1 MAFRCFVSKLQQL
14 SAVQRNAISL
24 SHSLPSLHNIA
35 TRLRMLS
42 VSSTSAAGSGHPS
55 SCASI
60 AELLA
65 VLFFDPAGLHYHPK
79 DPGNPANDRFV
90 LSKGH
95 AAPALYAA
103 WTLNGLYT
111 EAQLG
116 QLRKLDSD
124 LEGHP
129 TPRLPFVDVAT
140 GSLGQGINAACG
152 LAFALK
158 YLERRTGK
166 VFVLM
171 GDGECGEGSVWE
183 GLNFASINRLD
194 NLISIVDVNRL
205 GQSGPTPFGHNIE
218 EYEARTRAFGCHTI
232 VIDGHDIAHIISA
245 FEEARTVQG
254 KPVCILAKTMKGK
267 ELIGVENSEDWHG
280 KPLGELTEKALN
292 HLQTLLSPTASML
305 SPQLPTTS
313 SEVQYPKF
321 RQITLPTPR
330 FTGQIATRA
339 AYGQALEAAGHQS
352 PWIVAL
358 DGDTRNSTMS
368 NSFLKAFPTR
378 FIECYIAEQN
388 MVGVALGVAKRGFVP
403 FASTFGAFFTR
414 AFDHIRMAALSLG
427 NVKLVGS
434 HSGVSIGEDGSSQMG
449 LEDLAMMRSLPGS
462 TVLYPSDAYSA
473 YGAVQL
479 AANHNG
485 LCYIRTS
492 RPAAPLLYS
501 PTETFQIG
509 QCKVLRQ
516 SLSDYV
522 TIVAAGVTLIEAL
535 KAYSLLREIGLNT
548 RIIDLFSIKPI
559 DAAALIANAKETKSR
574 ILTVE
579 DHSIEGGIRD
589 AVCSAVSQAG
599 IAVFGLGISGI
610 PHSGKGEELLD
621 LYGLSAR
628 RIVEKV
634 RSL

>member
-1 MAFRCFVSKLQQL
+1 MALRCFVSQLQQL
-14 SAVQRNAISL
+14 SAARRSAISL
-24 SHSLPSLHNIA
+24 SHPLPSLSHIA

-65 VLFFDPAGLHYHPK
+65 VLFFDPSGLHYHPQ
-79 DPGNPANDRFV
+79 DPQNPSNDKFI

-103 WTLNGLYT
+103 WTLNGLYS
-111 EAQLG
+111 EQQLG
-116 QLRKLDSD
+116 QLRKLHSD
-124 LEGHP
+124 FEGHP

-140 GSLGQGINAACG
+140 GSLGQGVNAACG
-152 LAFALK
+152 LAYSLK

-183 GLNFASINRLD
+183 GLNFASINGLD

-205 GQSGPTPFGHNIE
+205 GQSGPTPFGHTLE
-218 EYEARTRAFGCHTI
+218 EYETRTRAFGCHTI

-245 FEEARTVQG
+245 LEEARTVQG
-254 KPVCILAKTMKGK
+254 KPVCILAKTVKGK
-267 ELIGVENSEDWHG
+267 GLVGVEDREDWHG
-280 KPLGELTEKALN
+280 KPMGELTEKTLN
-292 HLQTLLSPTASML
+292 HLKSLLSSTAKVAIPQAPT
-305 SPQLPTTS
+305 SPEDAIHPTFA
-313 SEVQYPKF
+313 P
-321 RQITLPTPR
+321 ITLPTPH
-330 FTGQIATRA
+330 FAGQTATRA
-339 AYGQALEAAGHQS
+339 AYGQALVAAGHQS
-352 PWIVAL
+352 PYIIAL

-368 NSFLKAFPTR
+368 HSFLKAFPER

-427 NVKLVGS
+427 NVKLIGS
-434 HSGVSIGEDGSSQMG
+434 HSGVSIGEDGGSQMG
-449 LEDLAMMRSLPGS
+449 LEDLAMLRALPHS
-462 TVLYPSDAYSA
+462 VVLYPSDAYST
-473 YGAVQL
+473 YRAVEL
-479 AANHNG
+479 AANHSG

-501 PTETFQIG
+501 PVDSFQIG
-509 QCKVLRQ
+509 SCKVLRR
-516 SLSDYV
+516 SASDCI
-522 TIVAAGVTLIEAL
+522 TVASAGVTLIEAL
-535 KAYSLLREIGLNT
+535 KAYTLLQEIGLNI

-559 DAAALIANAKETKSR
+559 DAAGLIANAKETKSL

-589 AVCSAVSQAG
+589 AVCSAVSEAG
-599 IAVFGLGISGI
+599 IRVWGLGVSGV
-610 PHSGKGEELLD
+610 PHSGRGEELLD

-628 RIVEKV
+628 RIVEKI